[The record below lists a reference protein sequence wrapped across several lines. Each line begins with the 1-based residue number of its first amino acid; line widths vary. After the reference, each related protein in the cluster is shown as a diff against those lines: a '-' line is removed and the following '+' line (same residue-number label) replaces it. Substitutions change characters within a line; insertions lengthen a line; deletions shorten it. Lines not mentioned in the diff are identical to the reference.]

1 MATPLT
7 RVEHR
12 SSEADL
18 DAMWADQEN
27 AWHLGFALIWAST
40 FVVVV
45 LAPAGHLGRL
55 PEMALLVVLAVVYAA
70 FGVPGMRAGGERRG
84 HAYLVLAWLCVLGM
98 QVLNADTQSWLLYFI
113 LFPHL
118 WVVLHTRLAII
129 TTVLILAAL
138 AVIRIAQ
145 SDGSREVLTS
155 IGLSS
160 VISLGLSLALGL
172 FIDRILREA
181 QTRARTIDELNATRN
196 ELSAAERDRGVL
208 EERERLSRE
217 IHDTLAQGFTS
228 VLALSRAAD
237 AALARGDVDTARER
251 LALVDATAR
260 DNLSEAR
267 LIVAELTPGH
277 LQSRTLVEALGRL
290 TAAVSA
296 ESKVPTALS
305 VLGEPAPLGGSGEV
319 VLLRSAQEALANVR
333 RHAHAHRSTVTV
345 DYRGADVVVLT
356 VADDGRGFEP
366 AAAAEGATGGGFG
379 LDGVR
384 ARALEIGGAA
394 TIESRPGAGTRVR
407 VEVPR

>member
-18 DAMWADQEN
+18 DAMWAEQEN

-138 AVIRIAQ
+138 AVMRIAQ

-181 QTRARTIDELNATRN
+181 QTRAPHALGTDPVAG
-196 ELSAAERDRGVL
+196 D
-208 EERERLSRE
+208 
-217 IHDTLAQGFTS
+217 AQ
-228 VLALSRAAD
+228 LALQDMAAQARIAGPGVDRQASDRARLRSHQRPAIGRAVEHHRRKRPQHPAAPTSRAA
-237 AALARGDVDTARER
+237 AAR
-251 LALVDATAR
+251 
-260 DNLSEAR
+260 
-267 LIVAELTPGH
+267 
-277 LQSRTLVEALGRL
+277 SRADPHRVHCPPSGIQPPFSRAMF
-290 TAAVSA
+290 
-296 ESKVPTALS
+296 
-305 VLGEPAPLGGSGEV
+305 PA
-319 VLLRSAQEALANVR
+319 
-333 RHAHAHRSTVTV
+333 
-345 DYRGADVVVLT
+345 
-356 VADDGRGFEP
+356 
-366 AAAAEGATGGGFG
+366 
-379 LDGVR
+379 
-384 ARALEIGGAA
+384 
-394 TIESRPGAGTRVR
+394 
-407 VEVPR
+407 

>member
-18 DAMWADQEN
+18 DAMWAEQEN
-27 AWHLGFALIWAST
+27 AWHLGFALVWAST

-70 FGVPGMRAGGERRG
+70 FGIPGMRAGGERR
-84 HAYLVLAWLCVLGM
+84 AYTYLVLAWLCVLGM

-138 AVIRIAQ
+138 AVMRIAQ

-267 LIVAELTPGH
+267 LIVAELSPGH

-290 TAAVSA
+290 VSA
-296 ESKVPTALS
+296 LNAESHVASELT
-305 VLGEPAPLGGSGEV
+305 VEGEPVPLGGAAEV
-319 VLLRSAQEALANVR
+319 VLLRTAQEALANVR
-333 RHAHAHRSTVTV
+333 RHS
-345 DYRGADVVVLT
+345 GADHCSVTLDYQEPTSVVLT
-356 VADDGRGFEP
+356 VRDDGRGFDKE
-366 AAAAEGATGGGFG
+366 ELRNGFG
-379 LDGVR
+379 LDGLG
-384 ARALEIGGAA
+384 ARAAEVGGSLRLTSA
-394 TIESRPGAGTRVR
+394 PGDGTRVM

>member
-18 DAMWADQEN
+18 DAMWAEQEN

-196 ELSAAERDRGVL
+196 ELSAAERDRGC
-208 EERERLSRE
+208 SRSE
-217 IHDTLAQGFTS
+217 SGCLARSTTPSRRGSRRCWPCRGRPTRHWPEATSTPPGSGSPSSTRPPGTTS
-228 VLALSRAAD
+228 V
-237 AALARGDVDTARER
+237 
-251 LALVDATAR
+251 
-260 DNLSEAR
+260 
-267 LIVAELTPGH
+267 
-277 LQSRTLVEALGRL
+277 
-290 TAAVSA
+290 
-296 ESKVPTALS
+296 
-305 VLGEPAPLGGSGEV
+305 
-319 VLLRSAQEALANVR
+319 
-333 RHAHAHRSTVTV
+333 
-345 DYRGADVVVLT
+345 
-356 VADDGRGFEP
+356 
-366 AAAAEGATGGGFG
+366 
-379 LDGVR
+379 
-384 ARALEIGGAA
+384 
-394 TIESRPGAGTRVR
+394 RPD
-407 VEVPR
+407 

>member
-18 DAMWADQEN
+18 DAMWAEQEN

-181 QTRARTIDELNATRN
+181 QTRARTIDELNATLGLVGMATRMIEN
-196 ELSAAERDRGVL
+196 RLVATSCQRHIRLHLHTQLEGIGSVAEAIVALSEDGWLVGANRAGFELLQWSVADIGAGQLQHRLDVPLTEL
-208 EERERLSRE
+208 LSRHQRRAGLPTQVRR
-217 IHDTLAQGFTS
+217 HDGLTLFVQ
-228 VLALSRAAD
+228 VQR
-237 AALARGDVDTARER
+237 
-251 LALVDATAR
+251 DATA
-260 DNLSEAR
+260 
-267 LIVAELTPGH
+267 LI
-277 LQSRTLVEALGRL
+277 SRVP
-290 TAAVSA
+290 SA
-296 ESKVPTALS
+296 PRTR
-305 VLGEPAPLGGSGEV
+305 PA
-319 VLLRSAQEALANVR
+319 
-333 RHAHAHRSTVTV
+333 
-345 DYRGADVVVLT
+345 
-356 VADDGRGFEP
+356 
-366 AAAAEGATGGGFG
+366 
-379 LDGVR
+379 
-384 ARALEIGGAA
+384 IM
-394 TIESRPGAGTRVR
+394 
-407 VEVPR
+407 